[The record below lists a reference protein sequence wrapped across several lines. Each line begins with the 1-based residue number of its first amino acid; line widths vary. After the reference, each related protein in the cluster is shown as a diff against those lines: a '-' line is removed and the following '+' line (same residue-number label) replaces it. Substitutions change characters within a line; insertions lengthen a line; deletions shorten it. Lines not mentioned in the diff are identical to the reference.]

1 MDAKVDEIGDGIFRV
16 SVFVPHVLPPA
27 GITFNEF
34 IILADEPLLF
44 HCGHRKL
51 FPISLKNVD
60 ECEALHILNCVT
72 HHKRQHDTKMNLGG
86 YCGNRCCW

>member
-16 SVFVPHVLPPA
+16 SVFVPYVLPPA

-34 IILADEPLLF
+34 IVLADEPLLF

-51 FPISLKNVD
+51 FPIVSAAVARVLPLDRLRWISFGHLEAD
-60 ECEALHILNCVT
+60 ECGA
-72 HHKRQHDTKMNLGG
+72 
-86 YCGNRCCW
+86 